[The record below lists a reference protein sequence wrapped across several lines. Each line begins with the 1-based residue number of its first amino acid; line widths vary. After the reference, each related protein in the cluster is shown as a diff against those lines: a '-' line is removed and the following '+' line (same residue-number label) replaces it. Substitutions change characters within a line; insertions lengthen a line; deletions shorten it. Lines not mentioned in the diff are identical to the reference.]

1 MMPNSLDEALLAI
14 IKGCEITA
22 SLKRLYEAGE
32 IDGRELA
39 ALVGKLIT
47 LAEYNDILGIE

>member
-1 MMPNSLDEALLAI
+1 MPNSLDEALLAI